1 MKTSKVAAGSSPA
14 AARETAQQAVLD
26 AAPDAGNREHH
37 PQRHHEIT
45 IGAGLTRPQGRAL
58 RLSEWTPQAF
68 AAALDALT
76 GVESWW
82 SPHGF
87 DGHYRDAERW
97 RGAVALPLDLD
108 YHDGDGKHAAMPDDV
123 RAKLHGADLPGSL
136 FHGTPRGARL
146 VAVLAHPVTT
156 PDDYRAALDGFA
168 AQARTAL
175 HALGVLAV
183 DGCDGLDVDTA
194 CSDLARL
201 LFAPRATVDGKQR
214 SARVVVMRD
223 KLFTLADFPPVEVTT
238 PAEPAPASTPALP
251 PVPWDAFPG
260 SIGGYGRAVAAN
272 MEACE
277 PLVFGG
283 MLAAMSAVVPA
294 TALIQ
299 GRDRGHIEI
308 APLWLAP
315 VAQPGSKKSPVINRL
330 LAPLEAHDARLQAA
344 FVQAQE
350 QHKAACAA
358 LLAQKKGKGSL
369 SKTEQPAEPERAHIL
384 IDDFTPEALALVL
397 AANHRHALGVVL
409 APDELM
415 ALFGGFNQYKKSGTD
430 RQRALKLC
438 DGKAIRINR
447 SGRFI
452 YAPSPRAAM
461 IGGIQP
467 AVALKLQAL
476 DESDGLLE
484 RVHWLDCRHESA
496 PVFEVPDVP
505 AGLEG
510 EYHSRLTALLPD
522 LTAAD
527 LCPQPDALPDAEVD
541 AVTFTLSA
549 DARAVYGAFYLTCDR
564 RGLKGWQA
572 GYMGKI
578 AGQCLRVALTLHHFT
593 HGLDVFQRPQV
604 SGETM
609 DAAVSITKFLAAHT
623 AKIRSELSV
632 TQKHSPEVDSAVRW
646 IRKQG
651 GRAFLRDL
659 QRANV
664 AGVKTAEAAEAL
676 GAALVSAGVA
686 VWGTMDTT
694 AGHGRREI
702 ILTEGGA

>member
-1 MKTSKVAAGSSPA
+1 
-14 AARETAQQAVLD
+14 
-26 AAPDAGNREHH
+26 
-37 PQRHHEIT
+37 
-45 IGAGLTRPQGRAL
+45 
-58 RLSEWTPQAF
+58 
-68 AAALDALT
+68 
-76 GVESWW
+76 
-82 SPHGF
+82 
-87 DGHYRDAERW
+87 
-97 RGAVALPLDLD
+97 
-108 YHDGDGKHAAMPDDV
+108 
-123 RAKLHGADLPGSL
+123 
-136 FHGTPRGARL
+136 
-146 VAVLAHPVTT
+146 
-156 PDDYRAALDGFA
+156 
-168 AQARTAL
+168 
-175 HALGVLAV
+175 
-183 DGCDGLDVDTA
+183 
-194 CSDLARL
+194 
-201 LFAPRATVDGKQR
+201 
-214 SARVVVMRD
+214 
-223 KLFTLADFPPVEVTT
+223 
-238 PAEPAPASTPALP
+238 
-251 PVPWDAFPG
+251 VPWDAFPG

-272 MEACE
+272 MEACA

-397 AANHRHALGVVL
+397 AANHRHALGVML

-467 AVALKLQAL
+467 AVAVKLQAL

-505 AGLEG
+505 AGLEN

-527 LCPQPDALPDAEVD
+527 LCPQPDALDDAEVD

-564 RGLKGWQA
+564 RGLKGWEA

-632 TQKHSPEVDSAVRW
+632 TQKHSPQVEAGLRW
-646 IRKQG
+646 LRKQG
-651 GRAFLRDL
+651 GRATQREV

-664 AGVKTAEAAEAL
+664 AGVKSAEEAEAL
-676 GAALVSAGVA
+676 GAALIAAGVA
-686 VWGTMDTT
+686 VWGTTDTT
-694 AGHGRREI
+694 AGNERREI
-702 ILTEGGA
+702 ILTEGGK